1 MANRQFR
8 LTTEEEK
15 ELRVAYDNCKEA
27 GTSKKLLVLR
37 LYGTG
42 QAVGTITDLLGC
54 SRSSLLG
61 WCRHYRKAGLVGL
74 ADKRVGG
81 NHCKLSVSQKAE
93 VAEKVHR
100 YTPRQVLGEATATA
114 SGQHWTADD
123 LRTAIYQWY
132 GVIYQSPTSYWLL
145 WGQCG
150 LSYQRTEKV
159 FKSRSDLKVADFE
172 EQLEKN

>member
-1 MANRQFR
+1 MANRQFT
-8 LTTEEEK
+8 LTKEEES

-27 GTSKKLLVLR
+27 GTSKKLLGLR

-42 QAVGTITDLLGC
+42 QAVGIITELLGC

-61 WCRHYRKAGLVGL
+61 WCRGYREAGLVGL

-93 VAEKVHR
+93 VAEKIHR

-123 LRTAIYQWY
+123 LQTAIYQWY
-132 GVIYQSPTSYWLL
+132 GVIYHSPTSYWLL
-145 WGQCG
+145 LGQCG

-159 FKSRSDLKVADFE
+159 FKSRSDFKVADFE